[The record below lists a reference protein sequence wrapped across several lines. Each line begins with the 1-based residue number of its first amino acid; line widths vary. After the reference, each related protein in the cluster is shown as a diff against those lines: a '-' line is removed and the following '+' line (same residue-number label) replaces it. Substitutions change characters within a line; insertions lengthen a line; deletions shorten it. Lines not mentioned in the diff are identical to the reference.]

1 MTVAVRIFLIIIPFC
16 LVMML
21 LGACGDEGV
30 PLLSGS
36 EASGDADDYMPFT
49 TQGFLLHWQAGDT
62 IVIEDPGCLPLS
74 GCEAGDDAAFQQGI
88 LDWQEVLN
96 SLGMAV
102 SFITSGPNDV
112 KVLWD
117 DGTGVESGV
126 LGYAAIN
133 TSQDPSRHMVIT
145 TRSNANGFSNN
156 SPSLIR
162 TIAVHEFGH
171 MLGIWSHSWDSADI
185 MYPFAT
191 GLTTLSN
198 RDKATMTYLYDF
210 TPDLNLSSLTSNSL
224 GAPLSAP
231 ELSIQDKFSADAAV
245 AGIQATFA
253 SGMSPINPGLP

>member
-1 MTVAVRIFLIIIPFC
+1 MVAMRIYLTIM
-16 LVMML
+16 LLGLSAML

-30 PLLSGS
+30 PLLISSDETS
-36 EASGDADDYMPFT
+36 EADDYMPFT

-62 IVIEDPGCLPLS
+62 IVFEDPGCGVLA
-74 GCEAGDDAAFQQGI
+74 GCDAGDDAAFQQGI

-102 SFITSGPNDV
+102 SFITSGGNDV

-117 DGTGVESGV
+117 DGTGVSTGV
-126 LGYAAIN
+126 LGFAAIN
-133 TSQDPSRHMVIT
+133 TTQDPSRRMVIT

-156 SPSLIR
+156 SASLIR

-198 RDKATMTYLYDF
+198 RDKATMVYLYGF
-210 TPDLNLSSLTSNSL
+210 TPDLNLSSLPNNTL
-224 GAPLSAP
+224 GAPVSAP
-231 ELSIQDKFSADAAV
+231 AISLQDTYSADPAV
-245 AGIQATFA
+245 AGIQASYA
-253 SGMSPINPGLP
+253 PGMVPINPDLP

>member
-1 MTVAVRIFLIIIPFC
+1 MGILRIIMLLGLCAV
-16 LVMML
+16 L
-21 LGACGDEGV
+21 LGACGDGAV
-30 PLLSGS
+30 PLLSGTDETS
-36 EASGDADDYMPFT
+36 EADDYMPFT

-62 IVIEDPGCLPLS
+62 IVFEEPGCTGVT
-74 GCEAGDDAAFQQGI
+74 GCNVGVDDAAFRQGI

-102 SFITSGPNDV
+102 SFITGGPNDV

-117 DGTGVESGV
+117 DGTGVETGV

-133 TSQDPSRHMVIT
+133 TTQNLSRWMVIT
-145 TRSNANGFSNN
+145 TQSNANGFSDN

-191 GLTTLSN
+191 GQTVLSN
-198 RDKATMTYLYDF
+198 RDKATMVYLYGF
-210 TPDLNLSSLTSNSL
+210 TPDLDLSGMPPNTL
-224 GAPLSAP
+224 GAPLAAP
-231 ELSIQDKFSADAAV
+231 ALSIQDTFSADPAV
-245 AGIQATFA
+245 AGIQASFA
-253 SGMSPINPGLP
+253 PGMVPLHPDLP